1 MKAAVIVINL
11 DRDTER
17 LAFMREQ
24 FERLRVGYERFSALR
39 GDDLPEAMHPYFPP
53 GTPLTPGEIGC
64 YASHLAIM
72 QRVAS
77 GALPSPMLVLEDD
90 VALPHDIARTIERL
104 LETLPTA
111 WDIVRLSYPSKR
123 VMQNVAPLGVA
134 DLVRYTH
141 VPVSTGGYLISR
153 AGARKFLAPR
163 PRDLPID
170 QDLRRVWAWRLSTYG
185 VSPPPIR
192 ADAFGESSIDAIAS
206 RCADAKRKSD
216 ERRLRRARETLWRF
230 AHGMREFGAARWLS
244 AEAVNVAARLTPKHA
259 RGALLEWAKA
269 RLA

>member
-17 LAFMREQ
+17 HVFMRAQ
-24 FERLRVGYERFSALR
+24 LERLRIGYERFSALR
-39 GDDLPEAMHPYFPP
+39 GDDLPETLAAYFPP
-53 GTPLTPGEIGC
+53 GTPLTAGEIGC

-104 LETLPTA
+104 LESLPAA

-123 VMQNVAPLGVA
+123 VMQKVARLGPA

-141 VPVSTGGYLISR
+141 VPVSTGAYLISCE
-153 AGARKFLAPR
+153 GARKFLAPR
-163 PRDLPID
+163 ARDLPID

-185 VSPPPIR
+185 VAPPPIR
-192 ADAFGESSIDAIAS
+192 ADAFGGSSIDSIAS
-206 RCADAKRKSD
+206 RSADAQRKSD
-216 ERRLRRARETLWRF
+216 ERRRRRARETLWRF
-230 AHGMREFGAARWLS
+230 AYGVHEFGAVRWLS
-244 AEAVNVAARLTPKHA
+244 AEAVNLAARLTPKHA
-259 RGALLEWAKA
+259 RSALLEWAKA

>member
-17 LAFMREQ
+17 LAFMRDQLGRLHIE
-24 FERLRVGYERFSALR
+24 FERFAALR
-39 GDDLPEAMHPYFPP
+39 GDAVPEALRAYFPR
-53 GTPLTPGEIGC
+53 GTPLTVGEIGC

-72 QRVAS
+72 QRVAD

-104 LETLPTA
+104 LAALPA
-111 WDIVRLSYPSKR
+111 GWDIVRLSYPSKR
-123 VMQNVAPLGVA
+123 VMQNVAPLGAV

-141 VPVSTGGYLISR
+141 VPVSTGAYLISR
-153 AGARKFLAPR
+153 AGARKFLARR

-170 QDLRRVWAWRLSTYG
+170 QDLRRVWAWRLTTFG

-192 ADAFGESSIDAIAS
+192 ADAFGGSSIDAIAPRS
-206 RCADAKRKSD
+206 ADARRKSD
-216 ERRLRRARETLWRF
+216 ERRLRRAREALWRF
-230 AHGMREFGAARWLS
+230 AYGVHEFGVGRWLS
-244 AEAVNVAARLTPKHA
+244 AEALNVAARVTPKPA
-259 RGALLEWAKA
+259 RRALLEWAKV